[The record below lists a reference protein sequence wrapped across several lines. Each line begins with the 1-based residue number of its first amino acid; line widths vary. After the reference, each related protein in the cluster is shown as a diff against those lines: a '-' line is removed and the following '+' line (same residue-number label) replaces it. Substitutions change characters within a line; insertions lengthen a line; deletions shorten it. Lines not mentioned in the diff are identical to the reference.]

1 MVKQETIAMKKEHPD
16 MARKKRK
23 SQAGSEK
30 KAEPQ
35 TAFPVG
41 VHKAYSALLGKT
53 IIGARDHED
62 GSGKYF
68 QIVCNDGTMIT
79 AAARCGGGNGEW
91 HTWTSVE
98 VKGPD
103 GTLITILDE

>member
-1 MVKQETIAMKKEHPD
+1 MVRQETIAMKKEHPG
-16 MARKKRK
+16 MAREKRE

-30 KAEPQ
+30 KAESQ
-35 TAFPVG
+35 TAFFIAVQ
-41 VHKAYSALLGKT
+41 KAYPALLGKT
-53 IIGARDHED
+53 IIGVDDHED

-68 QIVCNDGTMIT
+68 QIVCNDGTTIT

-91 HTWTSVE
+91 HTWTAVE

-103 GTLITILDE
+103 GIITILDE

>member
-1 MVKQETIAMKKEHPD
+1 
-16 MARKKRK
+16 MARKNSRK
-23 SQAGSEK
+23 SQAESEK

-35 TAFPVG
+35 TAFSIVTQ
-41 VHKAYSALLGKT
+41 KAYSALLGKT
-53 IIGARDHED
+53 IIGVHEHED

-68 QIVCNDGTMIT
+68 QIVCNDGTTIT
-79 AAARCGGGNGEW
+79 AAARCGGGNGDW
-91 HTWTSVE
+91 HTWTAVE